1 MILVTGA
8 TGHTGSYLV
17 RRLVESGRQVRCLV
31 RTPGHDGYLPQNGE
45 EIVRGDFSSPETI
58 RASLDHADALV
69 NVAHIRFAHAL
80 IPLCK
85 ETGVRR
91 ALFMSSTRRYTR
103 YPCTS
108 ATEVIEG
115 EEAVR
120 KSGLDYTILR
130 PSMIYGGPR
139 DNNMTKLVSQ
149 LRSRR
154 IFPLFGNGKNLI
166 QPVFVLDLVDAL
178 IHCLEHPDTIGRE
191 YILAGPLP
199 MTYRQCLDII
209 ARQLN
214 KKPLFIPVPLGL
226 CVFAARLY
234 EKMTNKPRVTAEQV
248 QRFGED
254 KAFDIEPAKR
264 EIGFA
269 PRSFEEG
276 IRMKLAGEV

>member
-17 RRLVESGRQVRCLV
+17 RHLVERGSQVRCLV
-31 RTPGHDGYLPQNGE
+31 RTQEHDRYLPQSGV
-45 EIVRGDFSSPETI
+45 EIVRGDFDNPETI

-69 NVAHIRFAHAL
+69 NVAHIKFASML

-103 YPCTS
+103 YPCIS

-115 EEAVR
+115 EAALR

-139 DNNMTKLVSQ
+139 DNNMTKLVAQ
-149 LRSRR
+149 VKTRR
-154 IFPLFGNGKNLI
+154 IFPLFGSGKNLI
-166 QPVFVLDLVDAL
+166 QPVFVLDLVEAM

-209 ARQLN
+209 ARQLD
-214 KKPLFIPVPLGL
+214 KKPLFLPVPLGL
-226 CVFAARLY
+226 CIFAAKVY
-234 EKMTNKPRVTAEQV
+234 EKMTNKPRITAEQV

-254 KAFDIEPAKR
+254 KAFDIELAQK
-264 EIGFA
+264 EIGFN

>member
-31 RTPGHDGYLPQNGE
+31 RTPEHDRYLPQSGV
-45 EIVRGDFSSPETI
+45 EIVRGDFDRPETI
-58 RASLDHADALV
+58 RASLDHADVLV

-85 ETGVRR
+85 MAGVRR

-103 YPCTS
+103 YPCRS

-139 DNNMTKLVSQ
+139 DNNMTKLVAQ
-149 LRSRR
+149 VKTRR

-166 QPVFVLDLVDAL
+166 QPVFVLDLVEAM

-191 YILAGPLP
+191 YILAGPEP
-199 MTYRQCLDII
+199 MSYRQCLDII
-209 ARQLN
+209 ATQLN
-214 KKPLFIPVPLGL
+214 KKPLFIPVPLSL
-226 CVFAARLY
+226 CMFAAKMY
-234 EKMTNKPRVTAEQV
+234 EKTTKKPRITAEQV

-264 EIGFA
+264 EIGFT